1 MKRKMF
7 EFSGL
12 LAIQILRKEKL
23 DRGHTFMINSG
34 ALPDDQCYLEHP
46 DGSIEVVTISHS
58 KKNFETVR
66 VLSNQESVSLLKSLQ
81 LT

>member
-23 DRGHTFMINSG
+23 NSGNTFMINSG
-34 ALPDDQCYLEHP
+34 SLPEGQCYLEHP
-46 DGSIEVVTISHS
+46 DGTIELVTLSRS
-58 KKNFETVR
+58 KSDFETVR
-66 VLSNQESVSLLKSLQ
+66 KLSNHESLSLLKSLH
-81 LT
+81 LL

>member
-23 DRGHTFMINSG
+23 QNGHTFMINSG
-34 ALPDDQCYLEHP
+34 TLPDGQCYLEHP
-46 DGSIEVVTISHS
+46 DGSIELVTLSRS
-58 KKNFETVR
+58 QKDFERVR
-66 VLSNQESVSLLKSLQ
+66 VLSKHESVSLLKSLQ